1 MRVRSLG
8 QEDSLEKEIATH
20 SSVLAQ
26 GIPWTEKPGGLAVRR
41 VAKSWTRLK
50 SLTHKQDSFLPY
62 LLSLSLKSLLLL
74 LLSHF
79 SRVRLFVTPW
89 TIAYQAPLSMGFSR
103 QEYWSGLLFPSP
115 GNLPDPGI
123 EPGSPA
129 LQADSLLT
137 GPPGKTSLQ
146 KGCINLFYSR
156 VGRDKLSLLEL
167 NKGTLVYSQ
176 AEGQGPPSK
185 PLSMIIVSKV
195 MKSKSKKKFSTWS
208 QNWLSSCN
216 KMKEPHFTFP
226 GNRHGQ

>member
-1 MRVRSLG
+1 M
-8 QEDSLEKEIATH
+8 
-20 SSVLAQ
+20 
-26 GIPWTEKPGGLAVRR
+26 
-41 VAKSWTRLK
+41 
-50 SLTHKQDSFLPY
+50 
-62 LLSLSLKSLLLL
+62 
-74 LLSHF
+74 
-79 SRVRLFVTPW
+79 TPW
-89 TIAYQAPLSMGFSR
+89 TVAHQAPLSMGFSR

-176 AEGQGPPSK
+176 AEGQGPPGK
-185 PLSMIIVSKV
+185 PVCMIVIIKTSQGN
-195 MKSKSKKKFSTWS
+195 KFPAWR
-208 QNWLSSCN
+208 QNWLPPCN
-216 KMKEPHFTFP
+216 IVISFP
-226 GNRHGQ
+226 TESEDRDLGDLSEVVRILSFCQGSQHLLTAAA